1 MSLTDLGIVIL
12 CGVIGWCIVSWIISI
27 VKQQK
32 QPPLD
37 LSGDSRRPQAPPDGR
52 DPPPRS

>member
-1 MSLTDLGIVIL
+1 MSLTDLAIVVL

-27 VKQQK
+27 VRQQK

-37 LSGDSRRPQAPPDGR
+37 LSAGDKSRPNDRN
-52 DPPPRS
+52 